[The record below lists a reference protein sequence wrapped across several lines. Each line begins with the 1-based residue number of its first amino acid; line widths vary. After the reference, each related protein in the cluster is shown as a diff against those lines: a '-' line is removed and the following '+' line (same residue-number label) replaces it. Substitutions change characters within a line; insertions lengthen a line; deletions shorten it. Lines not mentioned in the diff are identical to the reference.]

1 MNRTAYDGEKNLYSA
16 IPLPTGQ
23 FKVELSDSEDLSSQ
37 TYAVSIK
44 IMNELKLSKLE
55 DYLSGNVPYVPCDI
69 LQGMDVVMKENP
81 SKYRI
86 SVDRDCYAPSFK
98 VEDDLKHGIAAHRG
112 FQSTLRP
119 TAQGLALCLD
129 SSVLA
134 FRKPLAVLEYLKEH
148 IPKFDGEYIDSNLS
162 LVQYFWEK
170 YGKEIVY
177 QDIPCL
183 ILGRNNR
190 TNHVPMEFCIL
201 FEGQRYRKKL
211 LDEVGQEKLK
221 KLCLAWPPAR
231 RNAISEM
238 MQAYDG
244 PCGDTT
250 QNFGL
255 QINKNM
261 TCVQGRVIGPP
272 DLKIGAPDGTVDVVR
287 VQNEKRQW
295 NIAESSVVDGKQIE
309 RWALIEFSS
318 SGITK
323 LRIKDFIENLRNR
336 SRSLGIYMEEPLIC
350 HLTSMREFSSVSRL
364 EELLRALSRKLAE
377 KCCLSTHVNREDDL
391 FLGNICLKINA
402 KLGGINV
409 ELTQRLPHF
418 EEENHVMF
426 IGADVN
432 HPVSKKSTTPSIASA
447 CLRHL
452 CSEIKESLEWMK
464 FGHQLRAELLG
475 KVLCEAYS
483 IILDSI
489 TVTSGNRYLV
499 GVSLKN
505 LLEIMRPG
513 LTGVVSQ
520 QSDIFSVLVD
530 GRILNKSTE
539 SDNVTDV
546 RRKEEVVARAGIVI
560 EEKNWPPFFPII
572 HHDIANEIPIHL
584 QKLQYVAFT
593 TLLVHYRNNQQVW
606 EIVYSKDGS
615 VKEILNVMQLKCHK
629 SAVTW
634 LCFSPNSDQI
644 ITTSKDGSIRIWN
657 INVLESFSHCMMEY
671 VANCL
676 SRIVILL
683 SYYDVVG
690 VCVIQYLSIDL
701 NTYCD
706 TLRTQ
711 SSPCLSVAHI
721 GAVSLSVSLLL

>member
-1 MNRTAYDGEKNLYSA
+1 MTEISIFESELLRLSEQQPLTDSPENTNNRILPVRCPENRAIEGRSINIVVNHFLVKFNPRITIYHYSLDIKQVVSRGKKPARKLRNKAGLRLILNKLFFSDQARFPVNRTAYDGEKNLYSV

-55 DYLSGNVPYVPCDI
+55 DYLSGNVPYVPRDI
-69 LQGMDVVMKENP
+69 LQGMDVVMK
-81 SKYRI
+81 I
-86 SVDRDCYAPSFK
+86 SVDRDFYAPSFK

-201 FEGQRYRKKL
+201 FEGQRYRKEI

-255 QINKNM
+255 QIDKNM
-261 TCVQGRVIGPP
+261 TCIQGRVIGPP
-272 DLKIGAPDGTVDVVR
+272 DLKLGAPDGTVDVVR

-309 RWALIEFSS
+309 RWALIKFSS
-318 SGITK
+318 SEKHHGYK
-323 LRIKDFIENLRNR
+323 YLKW
-336 SRSLGIYMEEPLIC
+336 
-350 HLTSMREFSSVSRL
+350 VSETRVVVVTQ
-364 EELLRALSRKLAE
+364 
-377 KCCLSTHVNREDDL
+377 CCLSTHANREDDL

-409 ELTQRLPHF
+409 KLTQRLPHF

-447 CLRHL
+447 CLRLL
-452 CSEIKESLEWMK
+452 CSEIKESLE
-464 FGHQLRAELLG
+464 
-475 KVLCEAYS
+475 
-483 IILDSI
+483 
-489 TVTSGNRYLV
+489 
-499 GVSLKN
+499 
-505 LLEIMRPG
+505 
-513 LTGVVSQ
+513 
-520 QSDIFSVLVD
+520 
-530 GRILNKSTE
+530 
-539 SDNVTDV
+539 
-546 RRKEEVVARAGIVI
+546 
-560 EEKNWPPFFPII
+560 
-572 HHDIANEIPIHL
+572 
-584 QKLQYVAFT
+584 
-593 TLLVHYRNNQQVW
+593 
-606 EIVYSKDGS
+606 
-615 VKEILNVMQLKCHK
+615 
-629 SAVTW
+629 
-634 LCFSPNSDQI
+634 
-644 ITTSKDGSIRIWN
+644 
-657 INVLESFSHCMMEY
+657 
-671 VANCL
+671 
-676 SRIVILL
+676 
-683 SYYDVVG
+683 
-690 VCVIQYLSIDL
+690 
-701 NTYCD
+701 
-706 TLRTQ
+706 
-711 SSPCLSVAHI
+711 
-721 GAVSLSVSLLL
+721 